1 MAKTLQMLG
10 KRRQTLPVLL
20 ACALAFQ
27 TMPRP
32 LAGQEQPKPR
42 LNIVIVEGEGAIN
55 NIRQRTAR
63 EPIIRVEDENHRPL
77 AGASVVFLLP
87 DSGASGVFANG
98 TRMLTA
104 MTDQQGRAVATGL
117 RPNNIAGKFQIRV
130 NATYQG
136 MTGNATIA
144 QTNAMAAAAAA
155 GGVSGKLLAII
166 AVAGGAAAGG
176 AILAT
181 RGGKATPATPSTP
194 PASRPTVSISAGTPS
209 VGAPR

>member
-1 MAKTLQMLG
+1 VAKTLQMLG
-10 KRRQTLPVLL
+10 KRGQALPVLL
-20 ACALAFQ
+20 ACALALQ

-63 EPIIRVEDENHRPL
+63 EPIVRVEDENHRPL

-194 PASRPTVSISAGTPS
+194 PPSRPTVSISAGTPS